1 MLTLPLL
8 VLSICFFF
16 FLWQKSRIFGLVF
29 KRISYPT
36 CQRSW
41 KIIDEIKV
49 FCWIVPSFF
58 ASLISSFISIIYCGL
73 IRLSTQSAHS
83 LSSLGAWLLHAACP
97 GAWQLVLRLDSLYQP
112 HGLSI
117 HSWLRSR
124 PPSCFSAY
132 GKPWNCVCPTLGPP
146 VSSHGFNLLG
156 SPISTYLSLRIWA
169 VGLV

>member
-1 MLTLPLL
+1 MRTQRVRTIIIEQWRRLWDAPLDYEKINVDSPSVGSL
-8 VLSICFFF
+8 YMVFFF
-16 FLWQKSRIFGLVF
+16 FFCQKSRIFGLVF

-73 IRLSTQSAHS
+73 IRLSRQSAHS
-83 LSSLGAWLLHAACP
+83 LSSLGAWLLHSACP
-97 GAWQLVLRLDSLYQP
+97 GAWQLVLRMDSLYQP

-117 HSWLRSR
+117 HS
-124 PPSCFSAY
+124 
-132 GKPWNCVCPTLGPP
+132 
-146 VSSHGFNLLG
+146 
-156 SPISTYLSLRIWA
+156 
-169 VGLV
+169 